1 MKPALG
7 PAEKKKEDAGEDNVE
22 TDDDDVGKTWAV
34 ALPRLFC
41 WTTRYCLRSIPAG
54 GASLDLRP
62 VPDANKDTA
71 IGHTGDHSAWNLT
84 APDVEDGEDDESML
98 LHPERHV
105 FRDPTTI
112 HMTWNVTLE
121 PRAPDGVMK
130 LVYLINGRFPGP
142 TIEARSGDELV
153 IDVYNSVAEEGG
165 ISIHWHGLSMKGA
178 NEMDGV
184 VGVTQCAIGPSESYT
199 YRYHAHSGV
208 QRADGLYGGLVV
220 HEPAKTASQNLSVYQ
235 QQPQHLLLIGDWY
248 HRQAEAVLEWY
259 RDPGHFGYE
268 PAPDSLLINGK
279 GSYDCSMAV
288 KAHPVECRL
297 IERPVVTFAESNT
310 GFSFSLGQAPMT
322 VIAVDGGN
330 PVAPDTPR
338 ATLIGYLNFHLTNFA
353 LTPKQSFPVR
363 WRGNSEEVQED
374 DHQGDNHEPIT
385 PFNLAQL
392 SGSLVP
398 ADVVKEPTDRSVV
411 YTSMAIRSAS
421 GLRPVG
427 SVNRTAW
434 VVADPRAPPLLAL
447 NRGEWERVT
456 KQPGPVWTLD
466 VPQYQS
472 GENRWMELVVNNPD
486 NQGHVFHLRH
496 EQFKTPHL
504 VIYNCGPIAGA
515 SRNHKHVQIL
525 PRPAHLFPDDP
536 NFDPEVI
543 PFQYVLRCLRDLDF
557 ETPDCPSTLSEA
569 YQELLGESKES
580 LKSPGTNNEGY
591 FQHNVALVREW
602 MIVIPRRSNNLRTS
616 RPMQPE

>member
-1 MKPALG
+1 MLKPTTTLG
-7 PAEKKKEDAGEDNVE
+7 RHGRWLFLICSAGLLATTVCGLYVRSAYLYYHHY
-22 TDDDDVGKTWAV
+22 TPVV
-34 ALPRLFC
+34 A
-41 WTTRYCLRSIPAG
+41 AG

-62 VPDANKDTA
+62 VPDANKDTV

-84 APDVEDGEDDESML
+84 APDVGDGEDDESML

-165 ISIHWHGLSMKGA
+165 ISIHWHGLSMKADWTISLRKGA

-220 HEPAKTASQNLSVYQ
+220 HEPAKSASQNLSVYQ
-235 QQPQHLLLIGDWY
+235 QQPQHLVLIGDWY
-248 HRQAEAVLEWY
+248 HRQAEAVFGWY
-259 RDPGHFGYE
+259 RDPGHSGYE

-297 IERPVVTFAESNT
+297 IERPVVTFAESNSIILRVVNT
-310 GFSFSLGQAPMT
+310 GASAGFSFSLGQAPMS

-330 PVAPDTPR
+330 LVAPDTPR
-338 ATLIGYLNFHLTNFA
+338 ATLIGYLYAGERMDILVERPRGSATAVGARRSEMKQDSGTELSLTIGLDLENFHLTNFA

-374 DHQGDNHEPIT
+374 DDQGDNHEPIT

-392 SGSLVP
+392 SGSLVT

-472 GENRWMELVVNNPD
+472 GENKWMELVVNNPD
-486 NQGHVFHLRH
+486 NQGHVFHLAG
-496 EQFKTPHL
+496 ELPTPAW
-504 VIYNCGPIAGA
+504 V
-515 SRNHKHVQIL
+515 
-525 PRPAHLFPDDP
+525 
-536 NFDPEVI
+536 
-543 PFQYVLRCLRDLDF
+543 
-557 ETPDCPSTLSEA
+557 
-569 YQELLGESKES
+569 
-580 LKSPGTNNEGY
+580 
-591 FQHNVALVREW
+591 
-602 MIVIPRRSNNLRTS
+602 
-616 RPMQPE
+616 

>member
-1 MKPALG
+1 MLKPTTTTLG
-7 PAEKKKEDAGEDNVE
+7 RHGRWLFLVCSAGLLATVCGLYIRSAYLYYHHY
-22 TDDDDVGKTWAV
+22 TPVV
-34 ALPRLFC
+34 A
-41 WTTRYCLRSIPAG
+41 AG

-84 APDVEDGEDDESML
+84 APDVEDGEDNESTL

-153 IDVYNSVAEEGG
+153 IDVYNSVAEERG

-199 YRYHAHSGV
+199 YRFRIDDSQFGTFWHVAF
-208 QRADGLYGGLVV
+208 LFPGLV
-220 HEPAKTASQNLSVYQ
+220 HDFPRTPSRLNGQ
-235 QQPQHLLLIGDWY
+235 QLI
-248 HRQAEAVLEWY
+248 
-259 RDPGHFGYE
+259 P
-268 PAPDSLLINGK
+268 
-279 GSYDCSMAV
+279 
-288 KAHPVECRL
+288 
-297 IERPVVTFAESNT
+297 

-322 VIAVDGGN
+322 IIAVDGGN

-385 PFNLAQL
+385 PFNLAHL
-392 SGSLVP
+392 SGSLVT

-447 NRGEWERVT
+447 NRSEWERVT

-466 VPQYQS
+466 VPQGMYSTWPGNYLHQHGYEFYVVS
-472 GENRWMELVVNNPD
+472 KFQQTQLGFPGTYNPFDLVSAPLGGPMNTVNP
-486 NQGHVFHLRH
+486 LR
-496 EQFKTPHL
+496 KDTVYIP
-504 VIYNCGPIAGA
+504 
-515 SRNHKHVQIL
+515 RNGYV
-525 PRPAHLFPDDP
+525 
-536 NFDPEVI
+536 
-543 PFQYVLRCLRDLDF
+543 VLRFPLENDGLWLLHCH
-557 ETPDCPSTLSEA
+557 TLWHLASGMGMVIQIGDIVEDIKQRTA
-569 YQELLGESKES
+569 ALCSK
-580 LKSPGTNNEGY
+580 
-591 FQHNVALVREW
+591 
-602 MIVIPRRSNNLRTS
+602 
-616 RPMQPE
+616 